1 MVDDGIYISI
11 GDLRQV
17 LKEWFLHTTFDPIED
32 ITTMCFSKISGKN
45 YPIDEDF
52 ETIHQEDATKDIV
65 KD

>member
-1 MVDDGIYISI
+1 MVDDGIYISL

-17 LKEWFLHTTFDPIED
+17 LKEWFSRPNHYYPIEE
-32 ITTMCFSKISGKN
+32 IITMCFSKISGKN

-52 ETIHQEDATKDIV
+52 ETVHQETTKDIV